1 MEEKTSRLAERTHAL
16 RVFRRALYDMR
27 LYVQP
32 YKKYELDFEWLT
44 IRNSIDSGFFIRFK
58 DTASAARAIGD
69 CRYYISLKDVL
80 DKYENDIVDFN
91 VSAMDIYYIHKA
103 SPNIVRKFNY
113 DNFNITCKDQP
124 TANTINTLLN
134 CSNISVYDI
143 VEKFKYEIAHSN
155 VY

>member
-1 MEEKTSRLAERTHAL
+1 MEEKTSRLSERTHAL

-32 YKKYELDFEWLT
+32 YKEYKLDFEWLT
-44 IRNSIDSGFFIRFK
+44 IHNSIDSSFFIRFK
-58 DTASAARAIGD
+58 NTASAARAIGD

-80 DKYENDIVDFN
+80 DKYENDIADFN

-103 SPNIVRKFNY
+103 SPNVVRKFNY
-113 DNFNITCKDQP
+113 DNFNITCKDQH